1 MKSCRCRGQ
10 WTWRPERVV
19 RLGGGPDVDDGG
31 TGDSIEG
38 GPAGA
43 DCESLVDMGV
53 ALEGV
58 ARTS

>member
-1 MKSCRCRGQ
+1 M
-10 WTWRPERVV
+10 
-19 RLGGGPDVDDGG
+19 DDGG

-58 ARTS
+58 ARTSGFGRGYSRWAGFNLSRETVS